1 MRFLVGEH
9 KIERNFQSGG
19 SLGWNYGTE
28 AKEVLINKV
37 FHLRHYKNIK
47 KIGKTINPILET
59 VQLCTSKHSTRDYKH
74 SANVIQRWEENDLTN
89 SGNFAELL

>member
-9 KIERNFQSGG
+9 KIERDFQSGG
-19 SLGWNYGTE
+19 GLGWNYGTE

-37 FHLRHYKNIK
+37 FHLGHKNIK
-47 KIGKTINPILET
+47 KIWKTINLILET
-59 VQLCTSKHSTRDYKH
+59 VQLCTSKHSTIDYKH
-74 SANVIQRWEENDLTN
+74 SANVIQRWDENDLTN